1 MKTIDGRPYAT
12 RAELS
17 ARARYKGEATLRA
30 LWAERES
37 NGHPPARRIDRA
49 LYWDLEVWER
59 WHTEYRRRGNGVDYS
74 GSPDE
79 ELPPADQAKVLGIS
93 ISAISHY
100 RDNPPPG
107 WPAPVREEELE
118 SGRTREYRTR
128 RQLWAY
134 ADARPRAGT
143 AGREPA
149 EGPDPRIA
157 LAAELLAAEPAR
169 KAGEVAAMLVERHG
183 GGLSTWKAALT
194 EARKQTAG
202 PDPRV
207 LVAAQALAAQPDRKV
222 HEIAADLAERHGWS
236 AKTWKQILAQARKQ
250 P

>member
-1 MKTIDGRPYAT
+1 MKTIDGRQYAT

-17 ARARYKGEATLRA
+17 ARAGYRGDATLRA

-49 LYWDLEVWER
+49 LYWDVEAWER
-59 WHTEYRRRGNGVDYS
+59 WHVEQRRQGNGVDYS

-93 ISAISHY
+93 VSAISHY
-100 RDNPPPG
+100 RDSPPPG

-134 ADARPRAGT
+134 ADAGPRAGT
-143 AGREPA
+143 AGRTPA
-149 EGPDPRIA
+149 KGPDPKVALAVEA
-157 LAAELLAAEPAR
+157 LAAAPGR
-169 KAGEVAAMLVERHG
+169 KAGETAKALAEQHG
-183 GGLSTWKAALT
+183 GHWTTWRAAVT
-194 EARKQTAG
+194 EARKRG
-202 PDPRV
+202 
-207 LVAAQALAAQPDRKV
+207 
-222 HEIAADLAERHGWS
+222 
-236 AKTWKQILAQARKQ
+236 
-250 P
+250 

>member
-17 ARARYKGEATLRA
+17 ARAGYKGEATLRA

-59 WHTEYRRRGNGVDYS
+59 WHAEYRRQGNGVDYS

-79 ELPPADQAKVLGIS
+79 ELPPADQARVLGIGV
-93 ISAISHY
+93 SAISHY

-118 SGRTREYRTR
+118 SGRKREYRTR

-134 ADARPRAGT
+134 ADAGPRAGV
-143 AGREPA
+143 AGRTPA
-149 EGPDPRIA
+149 EGPDPRVALAVEA
-157 LAAELLAAEPAR
+157 LAAVPGR
-169 KAGEVAAMLVERHG
+169 KAGEVAAALAEQHG
-183 GGLSTWKAALT
+183 GGLSTWKRAVT
-194 EARKQTAG
+194 KARKQG
-202 PDPRV
+202 
-207 LVAAQALAAQPDRKV
+207 
-222 HEIAADLAERHGWS
+222 
-236 AKTWKQILAQARKQ
+236 
-250 P
+250 

>member
-17 ARARYKGEATLRA
+17 ARAGYKGEATLRA

-37 NGHPPARRIDRA
+37 NGHPPARRIGRA

-59 WHTEYRRRGNGVDYS
+59 WHTEHRRQHNGVDYS
-74 GSPDE
+74 GNPDE

-93 ISAISHY
+93 VSAISHY

-118 SGRTREYRTR
+118 SRRTREYRTR

-134 ADARPRAGT
+134 ADAGPRAGA
-143 AGREPA
+143 AGRTQA
-149 EGPDPRIA
+149 N
-157 LAAELLAAEPAR
+157 
-169 KAGEVAAMLVERHG
+169 
-183 GGLSTWKAALT
+183 
-194 EARKQTAG
+194 G

-207 LVAAQALAAQPDRKV
+207 ALAVEALAAEPGRKAG
-222 HEIAADLAERHGWS
+222 ETAKALAEQHGGHWT
-236 AKTWKQILAQARKQ
+236 TWRAAVTEARKRG
-250 P
+250 